1 LPEKFP
7 EELLLCATSVF
18 SVSPWFNFPKKNN
31 HSDTENTEVAQRRV
45 VITTFWVKPVQ
56 ALAGVLGGTTMGE
69 LLQEYTTEVVGP
81 DGSTYT
87 VRSYGEERDD
97 GTWIGWLEFEP
108 IDPEEPTLAT
118 GQETSQ
124 PNRTAVEYWA
134 TGLEAIYFE
143 GAFQRAHRK

>member
-1 LPEKFP
+1 
-7 EELLLCATSVF
+7 
-18 SVSPWFNFPKKNN
+18 
-31 HSDTENTEVAQRRV
+31 
-45 VITTFWVKPVQ
+45 
-56 ALAGVLGGTTMGE
+56 MGE
-69 LLQEYTTEVVGP
+69 LLQEYTTELVGP

-118 GQETSQ
+118 DQETSQ

-134 TGLEAIYFE
+134 TGLEAVYFE
-143 GAFQRAHRK
+143 GAFQRSHVK